1 MKNHLLLLFLCCSV
15 AGFSQNSSLKVLQ
28 GVLVCDSLKVERAT
42 ITNATSNTYSISD
55 DLGFFS
61 IFAKEGDTLVI
72 SSVAFDTERLILK
85 ASDFKQL
92 ICTIHLSLNVNQLDE
107 VKVGPYKLSGDL
119 VYDAK
124 RIKVKPSFQVDLPKL
139 DIKNMEITGVKAR
152 VENLAM
158 SNVDKSLNGA
168 DFIKLGG
175 ALISLLGGSPSEK
188 TPLKTAKQY
197 TSTEFSVE
205 MKKRFLPEFYEK
217 KLKVQEDEIGLFL
230 EYCFSEEINQKLLLE
245 KENGLALIDF
255 LVEKSIA
262 FHKE

>member
-1 MKNHLLLLFLCCSV
+1 MKNYLLLVLFCFSLAS
-15 AGFSQNSSLKVLQ
+15 FSQNSNLKVFQ

-42 ITNATSNTYSISD
+42 ITNVTSNTFNISD

-85 ASDFKQL
+85 ASDFNQL
-92 ICTIHLSLNVNQLDE
+92 IYTIHLSLNVNQLDE

-124 RIKVKPSFQVDLPKL
+124 RIKVKPSFKVDLPDL

-152 VENLAM
+152 VENLAT
-158 SNVDKSLNGA
+158 SNVDKSINGV

-175 ALISLLGGSPSEK
+175 KLVNLLGGSSSK
-188 TPLKTAKQY
+188 TDSVIKSKQY
-197 TSTEFSVE
+197 TATEFSTE

-217 KLKVQEDEIGLFL
+217 KLNVQEDEIGLFL

>member
-1 MKNHLLLLFLCCSV
+1 MKNYVLLMLFCFSL
-15 AGFSQNSSLKVLQ
+15 AGFSQNSNLRVLQ

-72 SSVAFDTERLILK
+72 SSVTFDTERVVLK
-85 ASDFKQL
+85 ASDFNQL
-92 ICTIHLSLNVNQLDE
+92 IYTIHLSLNVNQLDE

-124 RIKVKPSFQVDLPKL
+124 RIKVKPSFQVDLPDL

-158 SNVDKSLNGA
+158 SNVDRPLNGV
-168 DFIKLGG
+168 DFVKLGG
-175 ALISLLGGSPSEK
+175 KLIGLLSGSSSTTTPIK
-188 TPLKTAKQY
+188 TVKQY
-197 TSTEFSVE
+197 SATEFSTE

-217 KLKVQEDEIGLFL
+217 KLNVQEDEIGLFL

>member
-1 MKNHLLLLFLCCSV
+1 MKKHLLLLLLFFTL
-15 AGFSQNSSLKVLQ
+15 AGYSQNSNLQVLQ

-85 ASDFKQL
+85 GSDFKQL

-124 RIKVKPSFQVDLPKL
+124 RIKVKPSFQVDLPDL

-158 SNVDKSLNGA
+158 SNVDRPLNGV
-168 DFIKLGG
+168 DFVKLGG
-175 ALISLLGGSPSEK
+175 KLIGLLGGSSSEK
-188 TPLKTAKQY
+188 TPLKTMKHY
-197 TSTEFSVE
+197 TATEFSAE
-205 MKKRFLPEFYEK
+205 MKKRFLPEFYQK
-217 KLKVQEDEIGLFL
+217 KLNVQEDEISLFL

-262 FHKE
+262 FHKD